1 MNIHMPGH
9 LSSLSSSA
17 LLAFFSMS
25 LLLCACQ
32 WTETSGGTAGQTDPA
47 EGTLVFTAVP
57 PLEPEEFFGNA
68 WDIFAEGVVDA
79 GSAERLEALILEN
92 QIPDRST
99 LFISAR
105 GGDINAALDLGRAI
119 REAGLFTYVGRQS
132 QDEEGGYTWGTCT
145 DAGVLAYLGGTFRW
159 MLDGSEVC
167 FTKAMTGMEE
177 DSPTED
183 LIADY
188 LVEMEVDERLL
199 AHIRQAR
206 GREICLTEP
215 VQADLQVTRTGDDQV
230 KWSIEHIE
238 VGPYLKGEIT
248 TWRGINK
255 ILMYCPGD
263 GLRIHAIFDP
273 EGRAGEVLNEL
284 NAHTLCLD
292 DQYIPIPAEA
302 IESRLEMNGW
312 INIIFKVDDDWI
324 EPLLQASH
332 IGIMCQ
338 SSYDDP
344 LFMGFSHMDFEGGAR
359 LLPVLLG
366 TCTYKV
372 GSVE

>member
-1 MNIHMPGH
+1 MNDPSMIKP
-9 LSSLSSSA
+9 SA
-17 LLAFFSMS
+17 RVAIAVMLIFTWLLG
-25 LLLCACQ
+25 ACQ
-32 WTETSGGTAGQTDPA
+32 WTETSGGTGGQTDPA
-47 EGTLVFTAVP
+47 EGMLVFTAVP
-57 PLEPEEFFGNA
+57 PLEPAEFFGNA
-68 WDIFAEGVVDA
+68 WDIFAEGVIDT
-79 GSAERLEALILEN
+79 GSAERLEALIREN
-92 QIPDRST
+92 KIPDRST

-105 GGDINAALDLGRAI
+105 GGDIGAAIALGRVI
-119 REAGLFTYVGRQS
+119 REAGLFTYVGRPS
-132 QDEEGGYTWGTCT
+132 LDEEGDYTWGICT

-159 MLDGSEVC
+159 VVDGSDVC
-167 FTKAMTGMEE
+167 FSPTMTNMEE
-177 DSPTED
+177 GSPTER
-183 LIADY
+183 LMADY
-188 LVEMEVDERLL
+188 LAEMEVDGRLL
-199 AHIRQAR
+199 DHLQQAR

-215 VQADLQVTRTGDDQV
+215 MQADLQVTRTGDDKV

-273 EGRAGEVLNEL
+273 EGRAREVLEEL
-284 NAHTLCLD
+284 HAHTLCLD
-292 DQYIPIPAEA
+292 DQYIPIPTEA

-324 EPLLQASH
+324 EPILQASH

-344 LFMGFSHMDFEGGAR
+344 LFMGFDRMDFEGGAR